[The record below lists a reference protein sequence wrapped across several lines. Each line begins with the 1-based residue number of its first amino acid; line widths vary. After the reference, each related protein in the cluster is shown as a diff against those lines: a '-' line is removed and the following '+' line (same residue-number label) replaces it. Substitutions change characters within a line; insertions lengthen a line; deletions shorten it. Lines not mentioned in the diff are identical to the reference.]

1 MFDMTAIDSWY
12 EATKEDGGPISF
24 GLLDKRVLVPLP
36 QLLEMVKGET
46 GEDITIEALDAKAK
60 AGWFP
65 WQEGP
70 GQESGVKGAPLY
82 APSRVGFFLQLE
94 REGYSPEELRI
105 IAEMEEW
112 YIDNLWAADEM
123 AYLDDDLE
131 TMILFHSERAVAFN
145 HSDPPETEQVDK
157 IRKQVQRLRN
167 FQVEGIPEKLRPVIK
182 KDAFRARAWNEMMR
196 VTFLNQERD
205 KIRAGYSPFVSMRS
219 WSYGMGIEAGFTGGE
234 VNWKETVKAALTYTK
249 DEDLPSIR
257 IPGVLFRGDLV
268 TPTRTLRPSEYEA
281 LWKERDV
288 EGYLQAW
295 SEVRGERLCMN
306 CFAPLSGNERKK
318 FCGEKCRNA
327 MKQRR
332 YKERNPEA
340 VLKAQEKYWSS

>member
-1 MFDMTAIDSWY
+1 L
-12 EATKEDGGPISF
+12 K
-24 GLLDKRVLVPLP
+24 
-36 QLLEMVKGET
+36 
-46 GEDITIEALDAKAK
+46 
-60 AGWFP
+60 
-65 WQEGP
+65 
-70 GQESGVKGAPLY
+70 
-82 APSRVGFFLQLE
+82 LE

-131 TMILFHSERAVAFN
+131 TMISFHSERAEAFTLC
-145 HSDPPETEQVDK
+145 DPAQPEQADK
-157 IRKQVQRLRN
+157 IRKQVQRLRD
-167 FQVEGIPEKLRPVIK
+167 FQVGGIPDKLRSVVE

-196 VTFLNQERD
+196 VTFLKQERD
-205 KIRAGYSPFVSMRS
+205 KVLAGYSPFVSLRS
-219 WSYGMGIEAGFTGGE
+219 WSYGMGAMAGFTAGE
-234 VNWKETVKAALTYTK
+234 VNWTETVKAALTYTK

-257 IPGVLFRGDLV
+257 VSGVLLRGDLV

-295 SEVRGERLCMN
+295 SKIRGEPLCLN
-306 CFAPLSGNERKK
+306 CFAPLPPGNERKK
-318 FCGEKCRNA
+318 FCTEKCRNA
-327 MKQRR
+327 LKQRR

-340 VLKAQEKYWSS
+340 VLRSQEKYWSS